1 MSTLH
6 LLGLPSEI
14 RNHIWDLAFGHQHV
28 VATPNAL
35 RVYQLGCQ
43 ACESSRGQCRLDK
56 TWQDVFRPLLTCK
69 QIFHEAI
76 SIIQSS
82 TVIHLGEGMKG
93 LDDLICPGR
102 CLPSINDKIRRLVLW
117 VHIQDDNRFH
127 WSEGIEQAGIAFSSL
142 DELIIHAHMRPP
154 DSYERLTDAVDLAT
168 PTVRLGTRRPK
179 LKITLHF
186 DYAYHEVMFDSPYL
200 GEITTHDSLEQHEL
214 VLRDLIED
222 DAFVEAA
229 LSREDDEQAATA
241 ALLRVAR
248 AHEQPW
254 FEKLNR
260 RRQERLRLREQM
272 EAMEASGNFPPV

>member
-6 LLGLPSEI
+6 LLALPSEI
-14 RNHIWDLAFGHQHV
+14 RNHIWELAFGNQHV
-28 VATPNAL
+28 VPTPKAL

-43 ACESSRGQCRLDK
+43 ACESSRGHRRLDK
-56 TWQDVFRPLLTCK
+56 TWQDIFCPLLTCK

-76 SIIQSS
+76 SILLSS
-82 TVIHLGEGMKG
+82 TTIHLGDGING
-93 LDDLICPGR
+93 LDDLTCPGGPV
-102 CLPSINDKIRRLVLW
+102 PSINHKIRRLVLW
-117 VHIQDDNRFH
+117 VHIQDDNRYH
-127 WSEGIEQAGIAFSSL
+127 WRAGIEHVGVALSNFQ
-142 DELIIHAHMRPP
+142 ELVVQAHMRPP
-154 DSYERLTDAVDLAT
+154 DSYERLTDAIALAT
-168 PTVRLGTRRPK
+168 PIVRLSTRKPN
-179 LKITLHF
+179 LKVTLHF

-229 LSREDDEQAATA
+229 LSKEDDEQALTA

-260 RRQERLRLREQM
+260 RRQERLRSREQM
-272 EAMEASGNFPPV
+272 EAMEASGTFSPV